1 MILVPRAQPRD
12 VEKLFR
18 AAIAK
23 KFLSIKSCQLYQDE
37 ITTPHPAPQLTT
49 PQLPAVPM
57 ATNGSRSAYG
67 LTRHAVR
74 HCQSAPRIVSAS
86 PAQRCIARSY
96 ATATESKIEEFSR
109 RTVESERPDELRHRP
124 RWSYTPEA
132 MKAPFSPHITKDPR
146 RSIWQVNNDPKK
158 LDEMYVRF
166 LGRDGDRL
174 LPEEVKWL
182 AVTHKSFDQGRRGF
196 NDRLA
201 YLGRQAVVVETTR
214 SIVSSEKEGAMVP
227 DSYGRKPFY
236 HPALAKIDNFNVQL
250 PNQAVTKEKIE
261 QLALD
266 AGIDKVLRW
275 KPAKPENLAGSGQ
288 QIVLNGAVFAIV
300 GAISLQHGAEV
311 AGRVI
316 RERIL
321 KPLSLRQ

>member
-1 MILVPRAQPRD
+1 
-12 VEKLFR
+12 
-18 AAIAK
+18 
-23 KFLSIKSCQLYQDE
+23 
-37 ITTPHPAPQLTT
+37 
-49 PQLPAVPM
+49 M
-57 ATNGSRSAYG
+57 ATNGSRSAFG

-74 HCQSAPRIVSAS
+74 HCQSATRVAS
-86 PAQRCIARSY
+86 PAQCLARTF
-96 ATATESKIEEFSR
+96 ATATDSKIEQLSR
-109 RTVESERPDELRHRP
+109 RTEEAERPDEVRQRP

-132 MKAPFSPHITKDPR
+132 MKAPFSPHITKNPA
-146 RSIWQVNNDPKK
+146 RSVWKVNDDPKK
-158 LDEMYVRF
+158 LDQMYARF
-166 LGRDGDRL
+166 LGRDGDKM

-201 YLGRQAVVVETTR
+201 YLGRQAVVLETTR
-214 SIVSSEKEGAMVP
+214 SILASEKQGAIVP
-227 DSYGRKPFY
+227 DEHGREPFKN
-236 HPALAKIDNFNVQL
+236 PALAKVDNLNVEL
-250 PNQAVTKEKIE
+250 PNQVVTKEKIE
-261 QLALD
+261 QLAVD

-288 QIVLNGAVFAIV
+288 QVVLNSAVFAIV

-321 KPLSLRQ
+321 KPISLRQ